1 MNCDLE
7 LLLCDPTTS
16 FLSEVFIISSE
27 IRDLAQDIEDAQ
39 DKALLDLAKIAEAA
53 GVAVTTG
60 TSHERPVADAVIS
73 RAMEVDPMFV
83 VKGTHYHSPA
93 ERATF
98 ADTDWQLM
106 KKLDYPLWFVKP
118 VGWNDDP
125 LIVAAIDPT
134 HEKDKEARLD
144 RLIVETAQSLASAS
158 NGHVELVHTY
168 QRLVEIGSLAMK
180 TFKPVKLPIDELDKK
195 IRDEHRKALDTFAR
209 ETGIADE
216 NVHQLP
222 GRAHELLPMF
232 AKTHGASLMVMGALS
247 RGGIARR
254 YIGNTAARVL
264 DHLPCDRSQLNGR
277 RCPATCG
284 APLLYSS
291 TSMIAFRRAASNSS
305 PGFHAGIS
313 SALAIASPV
322 Q

>member
-1 MNCDLE
+1 MSETVLTIIELDNYPEDVVARATWLARLMNCDLE

-16 FLSEVFIISSE
+16 FLSEMFIISSE
-27 IRDLAQDIEDAQ
+27 VRDLAEDIEDAQ
-39 DKALLDLAKIAEAA
+39 KKALLELAKIGEAA
-53 GVAVTTG
+53 GLEVTTH

-73 RAMEVDPMFV
+73 RAMDVDPMFV

-118 VGWNDDP
+118 VAWKDEP
-125 LIVAAIDPT
+125 LIVAAVDPT
-134 HEKDKEARLD
+134 HEKDREARLD
-144 RLIVETAQSLASAS
+144 RLIVETAQSLATAS
-158 NGHVELVHTY
+158 NGKVELVHTY
-168 QRLVEIGSLAMK
+168 QRLVEIGSRAMK

-195 IRDEHRKALDTFAR
+195 IRDEHRKALDAFAS
-209 ETGIADE
+209 ETGIAEE

-232 AKTHGASLMVMGALS
+232 AQTHGASLMVMGALS
-247 RGGIARR
+247 RGGITRR

-264 DHLPCDRSQLNGR
+264 DHLPCDILVV
-277 RCPATCG
+277 PA
-284 APLLYSS
+284 
-291 TSMIAFRRAASNSS
+291 AAD
-305 PGFHAGIS
+305 
-313 SALAIASPV
+313 
-322 Q
+322 

>member
-1 MNCDLE
+1 MSETVLTIIELDNYPEEVVARASWLARLMNCDIE

-27 IRDLAQDIEDAQ
+27 VRDLAEDIEEAQ
-39 DKALLDLAKIAEAA
+39 KKALADLAKIAESS
-53 GVAVTTG
+53 GLTVTSH

-73 RAMEVDPMFV
+73 RAIDLDPMFV

-106 KKLDYPLWFVKP
+106 KKLNHPLWFVKP
-118 VGWNDDP
+118 VPWKDEP
-125 LIVAAIDPT
+125 IIVAAVDPT
-134 HEKDKEARLD
+134 HEKDREARLD
-144 RLIVETAQSLASAS
+144 RLIVETAQSLASAC
-158 NGHVELVHTY
+158 NGKVELVHTY
-168 QRLVEIGSLAMK
+168 QRLIEIGSQAMK

-195 IRDEHRKALDTFAR
+195 IRDEHRKALDAFAT
-209 ETGIADE
+209 ETGVPQE

-232 AKTHGASLMVMGALS
+232 AQTHGASLMVMGALS
-247 RGGIARR
+247 RGGLTRR

-264 DHLPCDRSQLNGR
+264 DHLPCDVLVVS
-277 RCPATCG
+277 
-284 APLLYSS
+284 
-291 TSMIAFRRAASNSS
+291 AA
-305 PGFHAGIS
+305 AD
-313 SALAIASPV
+313 
-322 Q
+322 

>member
-1 MNCDLE
+1 MSETVLTIIELDNYPEEVVARASWLAGLMNCDIE

-16 FLSEVFIISSE
+16 FLSEIFIISSE
-27 IRDLAQDIEDAQ
+27 VRDLAEDLEDAQ
-39 DKALLDLAKIAEAA
+39 EKALLDLAKIAEAS
-53 GVAVTTG
+53 GLTVTTR

-73 RAMEVDPMFV
+73 RAMDVDPMFV

-118 VGWNDDP
+118 VEWKDEP

-134 HEKDKEARLD
+134 HEKDQEARLD
-144 RLIVETAQSLASAS
+144 RLIVETAQSLAAAS
-158 NGHVELVHTY
+158 NGRVELVHTY
-168 QRLVEIGSLAMK
+168 QRLVEIGSRAMR

-195 IRDEHRKALDTFAR
+195 IRDEHRKALDAFAR
-209 ETGIADE
+209 ETGVDDE

-232 AKTHGASLMVMGALS
+232 DQTHGASLMVMGALS
-247 RGGIARR
+247 RGGITRR

-264 DHLPCDRSQLNGR
+264 DHLPCDILVV
-277 RCPATCG
+277 PA
-284 APLLYSS
+284 
-291 TSMIAFRRAASNSS
+291 AAD
-305 PGFHAGIS
+305 
-313 SALAIASPV
+313 
-322 Q
+322 

>member
-1 MNCDLE
+1 MSETVLTIIELDNYPEEVVARATWLARLMNCDLE

-27 IRDLAQDIEDAQ
+27 VRDLAEDIEDAQ
-39 DKALLDLAKIAEAA
+39 EKALLELARIGEAA
-53 GVAVTTG
+53 GLEVTTH
-60 TSHERPVADAVIS
+60 TSHERPVADAVIA
-73 RAMEVDPMFV
+73 RAMDVDPMFV

-118 VGWNDDP
+118 VAWKDEP
-125 LIVAAIDPT
+125 LIVAAVDPT

-158 NGHVELVHTY
+158 NGKVELVHTY
-168 QRLVEIGSLAMK
+168 QRLVEIGSRAMK

-195 IRDEHRKALDTFAR
+195 IRDEHRKALDAFAS
-209 ETGIADE
+209 ETGIAEE

-232 AKTHGASLMVMGALS
+232 AQPPGASLLVLGALS
-247 RGGIARR
+247 RGVITGR

-264 DHLPCDRSQLNGR
+264 DHLPCDILVV
-277 RCPATCG
+277 PA
-284 APLLYSS
+284 
-291 TSMIAFRRAASNSS
+291 AAD
-305 PGFHAGIS
+305 
-313 SALAIASPV
+313 
-322 Q
+322 

>member
-1 MNCDLE
+1 MSETVLTIIELDNYPEEVVARAAWLARLMNCDLE

-27 IRDLAQDIEDAQ
+27 VRDLAKDIEEAQ
-39 DKALLDLAKIAEAA
+39 KTALRDLAKTAESS
-53 GVAVTTG
+53 GLEVITHI
-60 TSHERPVADAVIS
+60 SHERPVADGIIS
-73 RAMEVDPMFV
+73 RAMDLEPMFV

-118 VGWNDDP
+118 VDWKDKP
-125 LIVAAIDPT
+125 VIVAAVDPT
-134 HEKDKEARLD
+134 HEKDKAARVD
-144 RLIVETAQSLASAS
+144 RLIVETAQSLASAC
-158 NGHVELVHTY
+158 NGRVELVHTY
-168 QRLVEIGSLAMK
+168 QRLVEIGSRAMK

-195 IRDEHRKALDTFAR
+195 IRDEHRKALDAFAA
-209 ETGIADE
+209 ETGVADK

-222 GRAHELLPMF
+222 GRAHELLPTF

-264 DHLPCDRSQLNGR
+264 DHLPCDVLVVS
-277 RCPATCG
+277 
-284 APLLYSS
+284 
-291 TSMIAFRRAASNSS
+291 AA
-305 PGFHAGIS
+305 AD
-313 SALAIASPV
+313 
-322 Q
+322 

>member
-1 MNCDLE
+1 MSETVLTIIELDNYPEEVVARATWLAKLMNCDLE

-27 IRDLAQDIEDAQ
+27 VRDLAQDIEDAQ
-39 DKALLDLAKIAEAA
+39 EKALLDLAKIGKAA
-53 GVAVTTG
+53 GLSVTTG
-60 TSHERPVADAVIS
+60 TSHERPVADAIIS
-73 RAMEVDPMFV
+73 RAMDVDPMFV

-118 VGWNDDP
+118 VAWKEQP

-158 NGHVELVHTY
+158 DGRVELVHTY
-168 QRLVEIGSLAMK
+168 QRLVEIGSRAMK

-195 IRDEHRKALDTFAR
+195 IRDEHRKALDAFAT
-209 ETGIADE
+209 ETGVPGE

-232 AKTHGASLMVMGALS
+232 AQTHGASLMVMGALS
-247 RGGIARR
+247 RGGVARR

-264 DHLPCDRSQLNGR
+264 DHLPCDILVV
-277 RCPATCG
+277 PA
-284 APLLYSS
+284 
-291 TSMIAFRRAASNSS
+291 AAD
-305 PGFHAGIS
+305 
-313 SALAIASPV
+313 
-322 Q
+322 

>member
-1 MNCDLE
+1 MSETVLTIIELDNYPEEVVARAAWLARLMNCDLE

-27 IRDLAQDIEDAQ
+27 VRDLAKDIEEAQ
-39 DKALLDLAKIAEAA
+39 KTALLDLAKTAESS
-53 GVAVTTG
+53 GLKVITHI
-60 TSHERPVADAVIS
+60 SHERPVADGIIS
-73 RAMEVDPMFV
+73 RAMDLDPMFV

-118 VGWNDDP
+118 VDWKDKP
-125 LIVAAIDPT
+125 VIVAAVDPT
-134 HEKDKEARLD
+134 HEQDRAARLD
-144 RLIVETAQSLASAS
+144 RLIVETAQSLASAC
-158 NGHVELVHTY
+158 NGQVELVHTY
-168 QRLVEIGSLAMK
+168 QRLVEIGSRAMK

-195 IRDEHRKALDTFAR
+195 IRDEHRKALDAFAS
-209 ETGIADE
+209 ETGVADKH
-216 NVHQLP
+216 VHQLP
-222 GRAHELLPMF
+222 GRAHELLPTF

-264 DHLPCDRSQLNGR
+264 DHLPCDVLVVS
-277 RCPATCG
+277 
-284 APLLYSS
+284 
-291 TSMIAFRRAASNSS
+291 AA
-305 PGFHAGIS
+305 AD
-313 SALAIASPV
+313 
-322 Q
+322 

>member
-1 MNCDLE
+1 MSETVLTIIELDNYPEEVVARASWLAKLMNCDIE

-16 FLSEVFIISSE
+16 FLSEIFIISSE
-27 IRDLAQDIEDAQ
+27 VRDLAEDIEYAQ
-39 DKALLDLAKIAEAA
+39 EKALLNLAKIAESS
-53 GVAVTTG
+53 GLKVTTG

-73 RAMEVDPMFV
+73 RAMDVDPKFV

-106 KKLDYPLWFVKP
+106 KKLDYPLRFVKP
-118 VGWNDDP
+118 VAWKDEP

-134 HEKDKEARLD
+134 HEKDREARLD
-144 RLIVETAQSLASAS
+144 RLIVETAQSLAAAS
-158 NGHVELVHTY
+158 NGRVELAHTY
-168 QRLVEIGSLAMK
+168 QRLVEIGSMAMK

-195 IRDEHRKALDTFAR
+195 IRDEHRKALDAFAE

-232 AKTHGASLMVMGALS
+232 AQTHGASLMVMGALS
-247 RGGIARR
+247 RGGITRR

-264 DHLPCDRSQLNGR
+264 DHLPCDILVV
-277 RCPATCG
+277 PA
-284 APLLYSS
+284 
-291 TSMIAFRRAASNSS
+291 AAE
-305 PGFHAGIS
+305 
-313 SALAIASPV
+313 
-322 Q
+322 

>member
-1 MNCDLE
+1 MSETVLTIIELDNYPEDVVARATWLARLMNCDLE

-16 FLSEVFIISSE
+16 FLSEMFIISSE
-27 IRDLAQDIEDAQ
+27 VRDLAEDIEDAQ
-39 DKALLDLAKIAEAA
+39 KKALLELAKIGEAA
-53 GVAVTTG
+53 GLEVTIH

-73 RAMEVDPMFV
+73 RAMDVDPMFV

-118 VGWNDDP
+118 VAWKDEP
-125 LIVAAIDPT
+125 LIVAAVDPT
-134 HEKDKEARLD
+134 HEKDREARLD
-144 RLIVETAQSLASAS
+144 RLIVETAQSLATAS
-158 NGHVELVHTY
+158 NGKVELVHTY
-168 QRLVEIGSLAMK
+168 QRLVEIGSRAMK

-195 IRDEHRKALDTFAR
+195 IRDEHRKALDAFAA
-209 ETGIADE
+209 ETGVAED

-232 AKTHGASLMVMGALS
+232 AQTHGASLMVMGALS
-247 RGGIARR
+247 RGGITRR

-264 DHLPCDRSQLNGR
+264 DHLPCDILVV
-277 RCPATCG
+277 PA
-284 APLLYSS
+284 
-291 TSMIAFRRAASNSS
+291 AAD
-305 PGFHAGIS
+305 
-313 SALAIASPV
+313 
-322 Q
+322 

>member
-1 MNCDLE
+1 MSETVLTIIELDNYPEEVVARATWLARLMNCDLE

-27 IRDLAQDIEDAQ
+27 VRDLAEDIEDAQ
-39 DKALLDLAKIAEAA
+39 EKALLDLAKIAEAS
-53 GVAVTTG
+53 GVAVTSH

-73 RAMEVDPMFV
+73 RAMDVDPMFV

-118 VGWNDDP
+118 VAWKDEP
-125 LIVAAIDPT
+125 LIVAAVDPT
-134 HEKDKEARLD
+134 HEKDREARLD

-158 NGHVELVHTY
+158 NGTVELVHTY
-168 QRLVEIGSLAMK
+168 QRLVEIGSRAMK
-180 TFKPVKLPIDELDKK
+180 TFKPVKLPIDELDRK
-195 IRDEHRKALDTFAR
+195 IRDEHRKALDEFAAA
-209 ETGIADE
+209 TGIAEE

-232 AKTHGASLMVMGALS
+232 AQTHGASLMVMGALS
-247 RGGIARR
+247 RGGITRR

-264 DHLPCDRSQLNGR
+264 DHLPCDILVM
-277 RCPATCG
+277 PA
-284 APLLYSS
+284 
-291 TSMIAFRRAASNSS
+291 AAD
-305 PGFHAGIS
+305 
-313 SALAIASPV
+313 
-322 Q
+322 